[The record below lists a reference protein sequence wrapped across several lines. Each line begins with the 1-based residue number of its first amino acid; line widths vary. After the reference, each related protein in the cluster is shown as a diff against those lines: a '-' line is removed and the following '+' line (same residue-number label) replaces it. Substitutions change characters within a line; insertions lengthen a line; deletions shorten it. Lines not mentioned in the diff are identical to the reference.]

1 MEKWVNGVAVVTGAN
16 HGNGFAT
23 LMKLAKNGINVV
35 GLDISIENMLA
46 LQLKNVHAFKCD
58 VTKSE
63 EVEEV
68 FEEITKKIGQIQ
80 ILVNNAGIF
89 RDIGKVPSAEK

>member
-35 GLDISIENMLA
+35 PYCMML
-46 LQLKNVHAFKCD
+46 
-58 VTKSE
+58 
-63 EVEEV
+63 
-68 FEEITKKIGQIQ
+68 
-80 ILVNNAGIF
+80 
-89 RDIGKVPSAEK
+89 